1 MFIGGGN
8 GYKVYDLE
16 NKIIKEVKESET
28 VDTRNLSSPADDL
41 DGLHIQNFLSGISSG
56 TKLISPISEGY
67 KSTLLCQL
75 GNIAL
80 RSGNSL
86 KIDTTNGHIINDPV
100 AQEYWSR
107 KYQPGWEP
115 VI

>member
-1 MFIGGGN
+1 MIDGN
-8 GYKVYDLE
+8 GYTVYDLE
-16 NKIIKEVKESET
+16 NKIVKEVKDPE
-28 VDTRNLSSPADDL
+28 VIDARNLSSPADDL
-41 DGLHIQNFLSGISSG
+41 DGLHIQNFLSGISKG
-56 TKLISPISEGY
+56 TKLISPIAEGH

-86 KIDTTNGHIINDPV
+86 RTDPSNGHIIGDPV
-100 AQEYWSR
+100 AQEYWTR